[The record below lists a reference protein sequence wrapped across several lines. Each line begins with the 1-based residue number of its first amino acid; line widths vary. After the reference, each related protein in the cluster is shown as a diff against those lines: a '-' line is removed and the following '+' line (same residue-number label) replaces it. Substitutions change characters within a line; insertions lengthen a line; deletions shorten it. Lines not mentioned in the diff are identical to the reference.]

1 VDLADGA
8 MCLAG
13 VPPADCRPKPCC
25 SAGAPDRANAGHRL
39 QCLVKL
45 KLFRRGFFPRCA
57 AVGCRTGSR
66 RSARGSSTCR
76 TRLFFIVALTSSP
89 TSSPIFSARNP
100 ASSANCL
107 IISCV
112 SGNGVMRSRPL
123 YSILI
128 ANRGR
133 PFGVFT
139 RTGSENDL
147 PLSIG
152 MPFRFP
158 PLRAPRSP
166 TPQQAAKML
175 PAAALL
181 ECNAA
186 LFVRFPTNRFCCR
199 FARGGLMAPIR
210 EGLSGIS
217 ENRISGAP
225 GCQRR
230 TNPPLFNRCGAR

>member
-1 VDLADGA
+1 
-8 MCLAG
+8 M
-13 VPPADCRPKPCC
+13 RMH
-25 SAGAPDRANAGHRL
+25 GHQL
-39 QCLVKL
+39 QCMVKL
-45 KLFRRGFFPRCA
+45 KLFRRGFFFPRCA

-158 PLRAPRSP
+158 PLRTPRSP

-175 PAAALL
+175 PGATLWSATQL
-181 ECNAA
+181 CSYGSRPTD
-186 LFVRFPTNRFCCR
+186 FVAG
-199 FARGGLMAPIR
+199 FARGGFMAPIR
-210 EGLSGIS
+210 EPLSGIS
-217 ENRISGAP
+217 ENRISSAP

>member
-1 VDLADGA
+1 
-8 MCLAG
+8 M
-13 VPPADCRPKPCC
+13 
-25 SAGAPDRANAGHRL
+25 
-39 QCLVKL
+39 VKL
-45 KLFRRGFFPRCA
+45 KLFRRGFFFPRCA

-158 PLRAPRSP
+158 PLRTPRSS
-166 TPQQAAKML
+166 TPQQSAKML
-175 PAAALL
+175 AGATLWSATQICSYGSRPTDLL
-181 ECNAA
+181 PVGA
-186 LFVRFPTNRFCCR
+186 
-199 FARGGLMAPIR
+199 GGLTAPIR

-217 ENRISGAP
+217 ENRISSAP

-230 TNPPLFNRCGAR
+230 TNSTSIQSMRRSLIGRILTRLSAVTYRRRTGAGLLDSRCTIRL

>member
-1 VDLADGA
+1 MWTDGGGSCRGWGKVSGREKIGGQRA
-8 MCLAG
+8 NRKG
-13 VPPADCRPKPCC
+13 GRVPPADCRPKPCC
-25 SAGAPDRANAGHRL
+25 SAGGANAGHRL
-39 QCLVKL
+39 QCMVKL
-45 KLFRRGFFPRCA
+45 KLFRRGFFFPRCA

-158 PLRAPRSP
+158 PLRAPRSS

-175 PAAALL
+175 PGATLWRVQRSSVRTVPDQQILL
-181 ECNAA
+181 PVCAG
-186 LFVRFPTNRFCCR
+186 RPY
-199 FARGGLMAPIR
+199 
-210 EGLSGIS
+210 
-217 ENRISGAP
+217 GAH
-225 GCQRR
+225 
-230 TNPPLFNRCGAR
+230 T